1 MPETTTLT
9 IRIGAQTKDRLEKL
23 AARHHRSKAYLTL
36 QALERYLDDEDYI
49 ARRIRKGIELADREQ
64 FVPDDEVEALFRK
77 WGA

>member
-1 MPETTTLT
+1 M
-9 IRIGAQTKDRLEKL
+9 
-23 AARHHRSKAYLTL
+23 

-49 ARRIRKGIELADREQ
+49 ARRVRKGIELADREQ